1 MKETA
6 VKSPAKKVK
15 STKTTATKI
24 APARDQKF
32 DKLHKDFVTNGYA
45 VARGIIEPQTCRLL
59 AEQFRMHRR
68 CSYFYRNAPLEHV
81 RAFEDGQ
88 VPYSFPHYGFYAFE
102 AIMIEMQP
110 AMEIVIGKKL
120 HPCYTYAR
128 IMYAGADMK
137 VHKDRPSCQFS
148 TTACIDYDVKDPY
161 PIYIKN
167 YAGKTS
173 AVTLAPGDMLVY
185 HGTDLEHWREE
196 YTGREHIQAFLHYV
210 DARGK
215 YKDYRYD
222 HRPMLGLAADTKI
235 GQQ

>member
-45 VARGIIEPQTCRLL
+45 VARGIIEPQTCRVL

-102 AIMIEMQP
+102 ALMVEMQP

-222 HRPMLGLAADTKI
+222 HRPMLGLAADTKS
-235 GQQ
+235 GQD

>member
-45 VARGIIEPQTCRLL
+45 VARGIIEPQTCRVL

-102 AIMIEMQP
+102 ALMVEMQP

-137 VHKDRPSCQFS
+137 VHTDRP

-215 YKDYRYD
+215 YKDYKFD
-222 HRPMLGLAADTKI
+222 HRPMLGLSADTKS
-235 GQQ
+235 GQD

>member
-102 AIMIEMQP
+102 ALMVEMQP

-148 TTACIDYDVKDPY
+148 TTACIDYDLKDPY

-167 YAGKTS
+167 YVGKTS

-215 YKDYRYD
+215 YKDYKFD
-222 HRPMLGLAADTKI
+222 HRPMLGLSADTKS
-235 GQQ
+235 GQD

>member
-6 VKSPAKKVK
+6 VKSLAKKVK

-24 APARDQKF
+24 ASARDQKF
-32 DKLHKDFVTNGYA
+32 EKLHKDFATNGYA
-45 VARGIIEPQTCRLL
+45 VARGIIEPQTCRVL

-102 AIMIEMQP
+102 ALMVEMQP
-110 AMEIVIGKKL
+110 AMEVVIGKKL

-128 IMYAGADMK
+128 IMFAGADMK

-215 YKDYRYD
+215 YKDYKYD
-222 HRPMLGLAADTKI
+222 HRPMLGLSADTKS
-235 GQQ
+235 GQD

>member
-45 VARGIIEPQTCRLL
+45 VARGIIEPQTCRVL

-102 AIMIEMQP
+102 ALMVEMQP

-137 VHKDRPSCQFS
+137 VHTDRPSCQFS

-215 YKDYRYD
+215 YKDYKFD
-222 HRPMLGLAADTKI
+222 HRPMLGLSADTKS
-235 GQQ
+235 GQD

>member
-6 VKSPAKKVK
+6 KSLAKKVK

-24 APARDQKF
+24 ASARDQKF
-32 DKLHKDFVTNGYA
+32 EKLHKDFATNGYA
-45 VARGIIEPQTCRLL
+45 VARGIIEPQTCRVL

-102 AIMIEMQP
+102 ALMVEMQP
-110 AMEIVIGKKL
+110 AMEVVIGKKL

-215 YKDYRYD
+215 YKDYKYD
-222 HRPMLGLAADTKI
+222 HRPMLGLSADTKS
-235 GQQ
+235 GQD

>member
-1 MKETA
+1 MEKKT
-6 VKSPAKKVK
+6 KTPAKKT
-15 STKTTATKI
+15 STPKVAAKVVSSQD
-24 APARDQKF
+24 RKLQ
-32 DKLHKDFVTNGYA
+32 KLHEEFVTKGYA
-45 VARGIIEPQTCRLL
+45 VARGIIEPQTRRVL

-68 CSYFYRNAPLEHV
+68 CSHFYRNVPLENV
-81 RAFEDGQ
+81 RAFEDDQ
-88 VPYSFPHYGFYAFE
+88 VPFSFPHYGFYAFE
-102 AIMIEMQP
+102 ALMVELQP
-110 AMEIVIGKKL
+110 AMEVVIGKKL

-137 VHKDRPSCQFS
+137 IHRDRPSCQYS
-148 TTACIDYDVKDPY
+148 TTACIDYDAKDPY

-173 AVTLAPGDMLVY
+173 AVTMEPGDMLIY
-185 HGTDLEHWREE
+185 HGTDLEHWREQ
-196 YTGREHIQAFLHYV
+196 YQGREHVQAFLHYV

-235 GQQ
+235 GQE

>member
-45 VARGIIEPQTCRLL
+45 VARGIIEPQTCRVL

-88 VPYSFPHYGFYAFE
+88 VPYSIPHYGFYAFE
-102 AIMIEMQP
+102 ALMVEMQP

-222 HRPMLGLAADTKI
+222 HRPMLGLAADTKS
-235 GQQ
+235 GQD

>member
-1 MKETA
+1 VQKKDKVTT
-6 VKSPAKKVK
+6 KKTPAPKASAAKVV
-15 STKTTATKI
+15 SVEQ
-24 APARDQKF
+24 RRF
-32 DKLHKDFVTNGYA
+32 LRLHEDFVTKGYA
-45 VARGIIEPQTCRLL
+45 VARGIIEPQTRRVL

-68 CSYFYRNAPLEHV
+68 CSHFYRNVPLENV

-88 VPYSFPHYGFYAFE
+88 VPYSFPHYSFYAFE
-102 AIMIEMQP
+102 ALMVELQP
-110 AMEIVIGKKL
+110 AMETVIGKKL

-137 VHKDRPSCQFS
+137 VHTDRPSCQYS
-148 TTACIDYDVKDPY
+148 TTACIDYDTKDPY

-173 AVTLAPGDMLVY
+173 AVIMEPGDMLIY
-185 HGTDLEHWREE
+185 HGTDLEHWREQ
-196 YTGREHIQAFLHYV
+196 YQGREHIQAFLHYV

-215 YKDYRYD
+215 YKDYKYD
-222 HRPMLGLAADTKI
+222 HRPMLGLGADTKS

>member
-32 DKLHKDFVTNGYA
+32 NKLHKDFVTNGYA

-102 AIMIEMQP
+102 ALMVEMQP

-148 TTACIDYDVKDPY
+148 TTACIDYDLKDPY

-167 YAGKTS
+167 YVGKTS

-215 YKDYRYD
+215 YKDYKFD
-222 HRPMLGLAADTKI
+222 HRPMLGLSADTKS
-235 GQQ
+235 GQD

>member
-1 MKETA
+1 MKTA
-6 VKSPAKKVK
+6 AEKKPRT
-15 STKTTATKI
+15 TKKTVTKV
-24 APARDQKF
+24 ASVQDPKLE
-32 DKLHKDFVTNGYA
+32 KLHQDFITQGYA
-45 VARGIIEPQTCRLL
+45 VAKGIIEPQTRKIL

-68 CSYFYRNAPLEHV
+68 CQHFYHKIPIDNTK
-81 RAFEDGQ
+81 AFADTQ
-88 VPYSFPHYGFYAFE
+88 VPCSFAHYSFYAFE
-102 AIMIEMQP
+102 ALMVELQP
-110 AMEIVIGKKL
+110 AMEVVIGKKL

-128 IMYAGADMK
+128 IMFAGADMK
-137 VHKDRPSCQFS
+137 IHKDRPSCQYS
-148 TTACIDYDVKDPY
+148 TTACIDYDVKEPY

-173 AVTLAPGDMLVY
+173 GVILEPGDMLIY

-215 YKDYRYD
+215 YKDYKFD
-222 HRPMLGLAADTKI
+222 HRPMLGLASDTKS

>member
-45 VARGIIEPQTCRLL
+45 VARGIIEPQTCRVL

-102 AIMIEMQP
+102 ALMVEMQP

-148 TTACIDYDVKDPY
+148 TTACIDYDVKDHY

-222 HRPMLGLAADTKI
+222 HRPMLGLAADTKS
-235 GQQ
+235 GQD

>member
-15 STKTTATKI
+15 STKITATKI

-45 VARGIIEPQTCRLL
+45 VARGIIEPQTCRVL

-102 AIMIEMQP
+102 ALMVEMQP

-215 YKDYRYD
+215 YKDYKFD
-222 HRPMLGLAADTKI
+222 HRPMLGLSADTKS
-235 GQQ
+235 GQD

>member
-45 VARGIIEPQTCRLL
+45 VARGIIEPQTCRVL

-102 AIMIEMQP
+102 ALMVEMQP

-215 YKDYRYD
+215 YKDYKFD
-222 HRPMLGLAADTKI
+222 HRPMLGLSADTKS
-235 GQQ
+235 GQD

>member
-1 MKETA
+1 M
-6 VKSPAKKVK
+6 V
-15 STKTTATKI
+15 
-24 APARDQKF
+24 
-32 DKLHKDFVTNGYA
+32 
-45 VARGIIEPQTCRLL
+45 
-59 AEQFRMHRR
+59 
-68 CSYFYRNAPLEHV
+68 
-81 RAFEDGQ
+81 
-88 VPYSFPHYGFYAFE
+88 
-102 AIMIEMQP
+102 EMQP
-110 AMEIVIGKKL
+110 AMEVVIGKKL

-215 YKDYRYD
+215 YKDYKYD
-222 HRPMLGLAADTKI
+222 HRPMLGLSADTKS
-235 GQQ
+235 GQD

>member
-1 MKETA
+1 M
-6 VKSPAKKVK
+6 V
-15 STKTTATKI
+15 
-24 APARDQKF
+24 
-32 DKLHKDFVTNGYA
+32 
-45 VARGIIEPQTCRLL
+45 
-59 AEQFRMHRR
+59 
-68 CSYFYRNAPLEHV
+68 
-81 RAFEDGQ
+81 
-88 VPYSFPHYGFYAFE
+88 
-102 AIMIEMQP
+102 EMQP

-215 YKDYRYD
+215 YKDYKFD
-222 HRPMLGLAADTKI
+222 HRPMLGLSADTKS
-235 GQQ
+235 GQD

>member
-45 VARGIIEPQTCRLL
+45 VARGIIEPQTCRVL

-102 AIMIEMQP
+102 ALMVEMQP

-148 TTACIDYDVKDPY
+148 TTACIDYDLKDPY

-222 HRPMLGLAADTKI
+222 HRPMLGLAADTKS
-235 GQQ
+235 GQD

>member
-24 APARDQKF
+24 TPARDQKF

-45 VARGIIEPQTCRLL
+45 VARGIIEPQTCRVL

-102 AIMIEMQP
+102 ALMVEMQP

-215 YKDYRYD
+215 YKDYKFD
-222 HRPMLGLAADTKI
+222 HRPMLGLSADTKS
-235 GQQ
+235 GQD

>member
-1 MKETA
+1 MEKKIKT
-6 VKSPAKKVK
+6 PAKK
-15 STKTTATKI
+15 STSSKVATAKTVSANDRKLE
-24 APARDQKF
+24 
-32 DKLHKDFVTNGYA
+32 KLHEDFVTNGYA
-45 VARGIIEPQTCRLL
+45 IARGIIEPQTRKVL

-68 CSYFYRNAPLEHV
+68 CNYFYRNLPLENV
-81 RAFEDGQ
+81 RAFEDDQ
-88 VPYSFPHYGFYAFE
+88 VPFSFPHYSFYAFE
-102 AIMIEMQP
+102 ALMVQMQP
-110 AMEIVIGKKL
+110 AMEVVIGKKL

-137 VHKDRPSCQFS
+137 VHRDRPSCQFS
-148 TTACIDYDVKDPY
+148 TTACIDYDAKDPY

-173 AVTLAPGDMLVY
+173 SVTLAPGDMLVY

-215 YKDYRYD
+215 YKDYKYD

-235 GQQ
+235 GQK

>member
-32 DKLHKDFVTNGYA
+32 NKLHKDFVTNGYA
-45 VARGIIEPQTCRLL
+45 VARGIIEPQTCRVL

-102 AIMIEMQP
+102 ALMVEMQP

-222 HRPMLGLAADTKI
+222 HRPMLGLAADTKS
-235 GQQ
+235 GQD